1 MRNLRRTVKHGDDS
15 VMVRGRV
22 AANGTGNLLFIDG
35 IYKKYLFTCML
46 KESLKQSAEKLGLLI
61 HSYFRGIRT
70 ES

>member
-1 MRNLRRTVKHGDDS
+1 
-15 VMVRGRV
+15 MVRGRV

-35 IYKKYLFTCML
+35 IFKKYVFTYML

-61 HSYFRGIRT
+61 HSYFRGIGI